1 MNKFIISVIIF
12 VCLATTSFGQQRFK
26 AGVIIG
32 LNASQI
38 NGDANAGFNKLGL
51 MGGLRAAAILG
62 PKSELGLEILYS
74 QRGSQSDLIPSS
86 GLLVARIRTSYVEV
100 PVYYTF
106 MDWAVEDLD
115 YYRMHFHA
123 GFSYGRLIEAS
134 TNVDEIL
141 TDAFNEND
149 VAFIVGF
156 TYNINENWGA
166 GFRYN
171 RSIIP
176 LFKRSDDNPINTNTL
191 WSFFLSFNTCYN
203 F

>member
-1 MNKFIISVIIF
+1 MNKFLISILFLICV
-12 VCLATTSFGQQRFK
+12 ATTGFGQRRFK
-26 AGVIIG
+26 AGVTVG

-51 MGGLRAAAILG
+51 MGGLKAAAILG
-62 PKSELGLEILYS
+62 PKSEFGLEILYS
-74 QRGSQSDLIPSS
+74 QRGSQSDLIPNS
-86 GLLVARIRTSYVEV
+86 GLLVAKIRTNYIEV

-106 MDWAVEDLD
+106 MDWEVEDLD
-115 YYRMHFHA
+115 YYRMHFNV
-123 GFSYGRLIEAS
+123 GFSYGRLIGSS
-134 TNVDEIL
+134 TNVDDIL
-141 TDAFNEND
+141 VNAFNEND

-176 LFKRSDDNPINTNTL
+176 LFKRTDDNPINANTL
-191 WSFFLSFNTCYN
+191 WSFFLSFNTSYN